1 MKKEFNIH
9 YWNINNYKLKKLYP
23 QLTDAD
29 LVWRHETKDDLFQ
42 TIAEKLEIK
51 KTQLEEIIAGL

>member
-29 LVWRHETKDDLFQ
+29 LRWRHETKDDLFQ
-42 TIAEKLEIK
+42 TIAEKLEMK
-51 KTQLEEIIAGL
+51 KMELEEIIAGL